1 VQNNDRGILIG
12 GGSYVDAIGGAV
24 ISGSTAGHG
33 IDNTGTLAVIGATIE
48 DNSPAGIYVSNGGN
62 AFILNGIVR
71 SNARWRAGVQRH
83 G

>member
-1 VQNNDRGILIG
+1 MQNNDRGILIG

-33 IDNTGTLAVIGATIE
+33 IDNTGTLAVIGATDTE
-48 DNSPAGIYVSNGGN
+48 PLGG
-62 AFILNGIVR
+62 LK
-71 SNARWRAGVQRH
+71 SARQQGGVGR